1 MTQID
6 EAIRQAL
13 SAEDAKALERYG
25 SDASLIQQV
34 LEAFQ
39 GRTALLNVFVWIAAT
54 ALGAAS
60 VYCGW
65 RFFEATDVPHM
76 LRWGGGTLLAAIS
89 LISAKLWFWQELK
102 SNQVI
107 REVKRLEL
115 QVARLAAR

>member
-39 GRTALLNVFVWIAAT
+39 GRTALLNVLVWIAALV
-54 ALGAAS
+54 LGIAS
-60 VYCGW
+60 FYCGW
-65 RFFEATDVPHM
+65 RFFEAPDVPQM
-76 LRWGGGTLLAAIS
+76 LRWGGATLLAVNS

-102 SNQVI
+102 SSAVI

>member
-1 MTQID
+1 MTRID

-25 SDASLIQQV
+25 SDSSLVQQV

-39 GRTALLNVFVWIAAT
+39 GRTAMLNVLVWVVALALFVT
-54 ALGAAS
+54 S
-60 VYCGW
+60 VYSGW
-65 RFFEATDVPHM
+65 RFLEATDVPRM
-76 LRWGGGTLLAAIS
+76 LRWGGATLLAVIS

-102 SNQVI
+102 SNAVI

>member
-1 MTQID
+1 MLD

-25 SDASLIQQV
+25 SDSSLIQQV
-34 LEAFQ
+34 MEAFQ
-39 GRTALLNVFVWIAAT
+39 GRTAMLNVLVWIV
-54 ALGAAS
+54 ALVLFVAS

-65 RFFEATDVPHM
+65 RFFEAIDVPQM
-76 LRWGGGTLLAAIS
+76 LRWGGATLLAVIS

-102 SNQVI
+102 SNAVI

>member
-25 SDASLIQQV
+25 ADPSVLQQV
-34 LEAFQ
+34 LEAFR
-39 GRTALLNVFVWIAAT
+39 GRMALLNTVGWIA
-54 ALGAAS
+54 GAAMFGFGL
-60 VYCGW
+60 YCGW
-65 RFFEATDVPHM
+65 RFMGTTDVVAM
-76 LRWGGGTLLAAIS
+76 LRWGAGAGLAA
-89 LISAKLWFWQELK
+89 LGVAMVKLWFWAGLQ
-102 SNQVI
+102 SNAVI

>member
-1 MTQID
+1 MTRID
-6 EAIRQAL
+6 EAIRQTL

-25 SDASLIQQV
+25 ADSSLVQQV

-39 GRTALLNVFVWIAAT
+39 GRTAMLNVLVWAVALALFV
-54 ALGAAS
+54 AS
-60 VYCGW
+60 VYSGW
-65 RFFEATDVPHM
+65 RFFETTDVPQM
-76 LRWGGGTLLAAIS
+76 LRWGGATLLAVIS

-102 SNQVI
+102 SNAVI

>member
-1 MTQID
+1 MTRID
-6 EAIRQAL
+6 EAIRQTL

-25 SDASLIQQV
+25 SDSSLVQQV

-39 GRTALLNVFVWIAAT
+39 GRTAMLNVLVWVVALALFV
-54 ALGAAS
+54 AS
-60 VYCGW
+60 VYSGW
-65 RFFEATDVPHM
+65 RFFETTDVPRM
-76 LRWGGGTLLAAIS
+76 LRWGGATLLAVIS

-102 SNQVI
+102 SNAVI